1 MKLRLFFLLI
11 ISVLIVPNTDAQKSN
26 KKFTVSGYVKDS
38 NDNPVVGAMIL
49 LDNKN
54 TGKVT
59 DGDGFYKLKVKPD
72 NKTLTVFTLYGA
84 STTIPIEGHTLISF
98 ILKEAPFL
106 QNDTQNKIEP
116 DVVLDTGYGVVKKD
130 LSAQSVDK
138 INVTETDYS
147 SYNNIYDLI
156 RSKAPS
162 VEVIGDKVYIRG
174 TSTLIG
180 GSDPLFIVDGCIMES
195 IENIQPSIVKSI
207 DVLKGNSA
215 SMYGVRG
222 SNGVIIINTIK

>member
-1 MKLRLFFLLI
+1 MKRRLFFLLI

-38 NDNPVVGAMIL
+38 NDNPIVGAMIL

-59 DGDGFYKLKVKPD
+59 DADGFYKLKVKPD
-72 NKTLTVFTLYGA
+72 NRILTVFTLYGA
-84 STTIPIEGHTLISF
+84 STSIPIKGRTLISF
-98 ILKEAPFL
+98 ILEESPFL
-106 QNDTQNKIEP
+106 QNEIQNKIKPYE
-116 DVVLDTGYGVVKKD
+116 VVNTGYGVVKKNQFT
-130 LSAQSVDK
+130 QSVDK
-138 INVTETDYS
+138 IDVTETDYS
-147 SYNNIYDLI
+147 SYNNIYDLL

-174 TSTLIG
+174 VSTLVG
-180 GSDPLFIVDGCIMES
+180 GTDPLFIVDGCIIES
-195 IENIQPSIVKSI
+195 IENIQPNIVKSI
-207 DVLKGNSA
+207 NVLKGS
-215 SMYGVRG
+215 STSVYGVRG